1 MTASSIAPRTPAP
14 GWRVAA
20 ATFDRSA
27 PSLAHCPPADLPE
40 IAVVGRSNV
49 GKSSLLNA
57 FAGQRGLARV
67 SRTPGRTRLLNFFT
81 ITLRHD
87 RLGDRGFRWV
97 DLPGYG
103 FAVAHASIRATF
115 GPMIEAYLQKRETL
129 REVLVLVDVRRG
141 VTELDRQLL
150 EFLRERGLPV
160 RIVATKADKLGK
172 AERGLVSREIAA
184 ALELP
189 VQAVVLTSASTGLG
203 LADEGKR
210 GGLAAL
216 LADRVVDV
224 DVAAAGA
231 DP

>member
-1 MTASSIAPRTPAP
+1 MNDASIPPPTTRTPTP
-14 GWRVAA
+14 GWRVVAA
-20 ATFDRSA
+20 VFDRSA

-81 ITLRHD
+81 MTLRHP
-87 RLGDRGFRWV
+87 RLGDRSFRWV

-103 FAVAHASIRATF
+103 FAAAHASIRASF

-141 VTELDRQLL
+141 VSEIDRQLL
-150 EFLRERGLPV
+150 DFLGERGLPIQ
-160 RIVATKADKLGK
+160 IVATKADKLGK
-172 AERGLVSREIAA
+172 AERGLVGREIAS
-184 ALELP
+184 ALEQP
-189 VQAVVLTSASTGLG
+189 ASAVVLTSASTGLG
-203 LADEGKR
+203 LQDEGKR
-210 GGLAAL
+210 GGLAAR
-216 LADRVVDV
+216 LADRV
-224 DVAAAGA
+224 GA
-231 DP
+231 VE